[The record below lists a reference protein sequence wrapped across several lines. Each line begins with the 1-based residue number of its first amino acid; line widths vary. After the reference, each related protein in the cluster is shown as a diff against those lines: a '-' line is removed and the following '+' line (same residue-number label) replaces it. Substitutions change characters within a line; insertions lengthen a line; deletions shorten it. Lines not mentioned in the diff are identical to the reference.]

1 MENYEREEAR
11 LLTSLFPSITAQM
24 RGMLSGLYLA
34 AAALAPA
41 EAREKDP
48 ELDRRAARLDQNYYQ
63 LLRLVNSMSAAA
75 RLSAAVLPPMQDRD
89 LAGLVQEICGEAEP
103 LARLLKLELRVRCVP
118 ERLVCALDEEAIR
131 QVLFQLLSNAFK
143 FTAAGGRV
151 TVSLTQQDG
160 QALLEVTDTGCGMD
174 DIQLGTMFE
183 RYRHPELR
191 DPPPCGL
198 GLGLALCFQIAEEH
212 GGCLLAESRVGEGSR
227 FTMRIPVRRTG
238 RSGLS
243 DAKLDYTGG
252 FNRVLLGLA
261 DALPPEAFSIRNR

>member
-1 MENYEREEAR
+1 MKGIKP
-11 LLTSLFPSITAQM
+11 FF
-24 RGMLSGLYLA
+24 
-34 AAALAPA
+34 
-41 EAREKDP
+41 
-48 ELDRRAARLDQNYYQ
+48 Q
-63 LLRLVNSMSAAA
+63 LLRLVNSMSAAE
-75 RLSAAVLPPMQDRD
+75 RLSAAVQPTMQDRD
-89 LAGLVQEICGEAEP
+89 LAGIVKEICGEAEP

-143 FTAAGGRV
+143 FTDAGGRV

-160 QALLEVTDTGCGMD
+160 QTLLEVTDTGCGMD

-212 GGCLLAESRVGEGSR
+212 GGCASCASC
-227 FTMRIPVRRTG
+227 
-238 RSGLS
+238 SGCAS
-243 DAKLDYTGG
+243 K
-252 FNRVLLGLA
+252 
-261 DALPPEAFSIRNR
+261 